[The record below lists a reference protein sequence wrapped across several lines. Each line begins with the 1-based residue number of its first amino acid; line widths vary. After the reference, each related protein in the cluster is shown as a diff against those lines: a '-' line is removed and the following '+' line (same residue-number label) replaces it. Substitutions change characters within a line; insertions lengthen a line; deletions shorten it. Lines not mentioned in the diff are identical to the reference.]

1 MKENPV
7 IVEALYDAPSNK
19 VWNAIT
25 DKDEMQKWYFQVS
38 DFKAEPGFEFHFNGG
53 TENKTYVHLCKITDV
68 IPEEKLS
75 YTWRFQGVPG
85 NSLLTFE
92 LFAEENK
99 TRLKLTHQG
108 LETFPAEPDFA
119 KENFKLGWN
128 QIIGTNLKKFLES
141 KSL

>member
-108 LETFPAEPDFA
+108 LETFPDEPDFA
-119 KENFKLGWN
+119 KENFKLGWD

-141 KSL
+141 NL